1 MKLDSVQKI
10 TLSGIFIALVIILTR
25 FLALQYIP
33 IIPFVRISLGP
44 ALVIFS
50 SLLLGPVYGGIIGGL
65 SDFLGILLVPNPQG
79 FMINPFITLIYT
91 LLGVLPWVTLFVIKK
106 IKMTK
111 SAPFIF
117 FGAILAIWLFVLFF
131 LLFNDSITLYGAVYQ
146 FNTLSKTLII
156 VISFVLSVLMSVAIF
171 FTNRY
176 ITKKNFNSTLLAT
189 PYQVAFVALV
199 SEVLLMLLLGS
210 VVKTY
215 LFGVDFMFIFFAQAV
230 VLFINIPLNTF
241 VTSYLLVLSSRLY
254 IMHEGDISNG

>member
-1 MKLDSVQKI
+1 MKLDAVQKI

-25 FLALQYIP
+25 FLAIQYIP

-44 ALVIFS
+44 ALIIFS
-50 SLLLGPVYGGIIGGL
+50 SLLLGPIYGGVIGGL

-91 LLGVLPWVTLFVIKK
+91 LLGVVPWVTLFFIKK
-106 IKMTK
+106 IRMNK

-117 FGAILAIWLFVLFF
+117 FGAVLAIWLFVLFF
-131 LLFNDSITLYGAVYQ
+131 LLFNDNITLYGSVYQ
-146 FNTLSKTLII
+146 FDALSKTLII
-156 VISFVLSVLMSVAIF
+156 VISFVLSALLSVAIF

-176 ITKKNFNSTLLAT
+176 IVRKNLNGALLAT

-199 SEVLLMLLLGS
+199 SEVLLILILGS
-210 VVKTY
+210 IVKAY
-215 LFGVDFMFIFFAQAV
+215 FFGVDFMFIFFAQAV

-241 VTSYLLVLSSRLY
+241 VTSYLLQLSSKLY
-254 IMHEGDISNG
+254 VIHEGL

>member
-1 MKLDSVQKI
+1 MKLDAVQKI

-25 FLALQYIP
+25 FLAIQYIP

-44 ALVIFS
+44 ALIIFS
-50 SLLLGPVYGGIIGGL
+50 SLLLGPVYGGVIGGL

-79 FMINPFITLIYT
+79 FMVNPFITLVYT

-106 IKMTK
+106 IRMTK

-117 FGAILAIWLFVLFF
+117 FGAILSIWLFVLFF
-131 LLFNDSITLYGAVYQ
+131 LIFNNGITLYGATYQ
-146 FNTLSKTLII
+146 FNLLSKTLII
-156 VISFVLSVLMSVAIF
+156 VISFVLSALLSVAIF

-176 ITKKNFNSTLLAT
+176 IVAKNIDGTLLAT

-210 VVKTY
+210 VVKAY
-215 LFGVDFMFIFFAQAV
+215 FFGVDFLFIFFSQAV

-241 VTSYLLVLSSRLY
+241 VTSYLLQLSKKLY
-254 IMHEGDISNG
+254 VIQQGS

>member
-25 FLALQYIP
+25 FLAIQYIP

-44 ALVIFS
+44 ALIIFS
-50 SLLLGPVYGGIIGGL
+50 SLLLGPIYGGVIGGL

-79 FMINPFITLIYT
+79 FMINPFITLVYT

-111 SAPFIF
+111 SAPYIF
-117 FGAILAIWLFVLFF
+117 FGAILSIWLFVLLF
-131 LLFNDSITLYGAVYQ
+131 LIFNNSITLYGATYQ
-146 FNTLSKTLII
+146 FNVLSKVLII
-156 VISFVLSVLMSVAIF
+156 TISFALSILMSVAIF

-176 ITKKNFNSTLLAT
+176 LTKKNLNGTLIAT
-189 PYQVAFVALV
+189 PHQVAFVALV
-199 SEVLLMLLLGS
+199 SEIILMLILGS
-210 VVKTY
+210 IVKTF
-215 LFGVDFMFIFFAQAV
+215 LFGVDFLFIFFSQAV

-254 IMHEGDISNG
+254 ILREGT

>member
-1 MKLDSVQKI
+1 MKLDTVQKI
-10 TLSGIFIALVIILTR
+10 TLSGIFLALVIIFTR
-25 FLALQYIP
+25 FLAIQYIP
-33 IIPFVRISLGP
+33 VIPFVRISLGP
-44 ALVIFS
+44 ALIIFS
-50 SLLLGPVYGGIIGGL
+50 SLLLGPIYGGVIGGL

-91 LLGVLPWVTLFVIKK
+91 LLGVLPWVTLFVIKR

-111 SAPFIF
+111 SAPYIF

-131 LLFNDSITLYGAVYQ
+131 LIFNDSIMLYGMTYQ
-146 FNTLSKTLII
+146 FDVLSKSLII
-156 VISFVLSVLMSVAIF
+156 IISFVLSVLMSVAIF

-176 ITKKNFNSTLLAT
+176 IVRKNLNTTLLAT

-199 SEVLLMLLLGS
+199 VEILLMLILGS
-210 VVKTY
+210 IVKAY
-215 LFGVDFMFIFFAQAV
+215 FFGVDFMFIFFSQAV

-254 IMHEGDISNG
+254 VLHEGVNHG

>member
-25 FLALQYIP
+25 FLAIQYIP

-44 ALVIFS
+44 ALIVFS
-50 SLLLGPVYGGIIGGL
+50 SLLLGPIYGGVIGGL

-106 IKMTK
+106 IMMTK
-111 SAPFIF
+111 SAPYIF
-117 FGAILAIWLFVLFF
+117 FGAILSIWLFVLFF
-131 LLFNDSITLYGAVYQ
+131 LIFNNSITLYGATYQ
-146 FNTLSKTLII
+146 FNVLSKVLII
-156 VISFVLSVLMSVAIF
+156 TISFALSILMSVAIF

-176 ITKKNFNSTLLAT
+176 IIKKNLNGTLIAT
-189 PYQVAFVALV
+189 PYQVAFVALA
-199 SEVLLMLLLGS
+199 SEIILMLILGS
-210 VVKTY
+210 IVKTF
-215 LFGVDFMFIFFAQAV
+215 LFGVDFMFIFFSQAV

-254 IMHEGDISNG
+254 ILREGT

>member
-1 MKLDSVQKI
+1 MKLDAVQKI

-25 FLALQYIP
+25 FLAIQYIP

-44 ALVIFS
+44 ALIIFS
-50 SLLLGPVYGGIIGGL
+50 SLLLGPIYGGVIGGL

-91 LLGVLPWVTLFVIKK
+91 LLGILPWVTLLLIKK
-106 IKMTK
+106 MKMTK
-111 SAPFIF
+111 SAPYIF
-117 FGAILAIWLFVLFF
+117 FGTILAIWLFVLFF
-131 LLFNDSITLYGAVYQ
+131 LIFNDVITLYGATYQ
-146 FNTLSKTLII
+146 FNHVSKILII
-156 VISFVLSVLMSVAIF
+156 VISFVLFVLLSVAIF

-176 ITKKNFNSTLLAT
+176 IVRKNLNGTLLAT

-210 VVKTY
+210 IVKAY
-215 LFGVDFMFIFFAQAV
+215 FFGVDFMFIFFAQAV

-241 VTSYLLVLSSRLY
+241 VTSYLLQLSSKLY
-254 IMHEGDISNG
+254 VIHEGS

>member
-1 MKLDSVQKI
+1 MKLDAVQKI

-25 FLALQYIP
+25 FLAIQYIP
-33 IIPFVRISLGP
+33 VIPFVRISLGP
-44 ALVIFS
+44 ALIIFS

-79 FMINPFITLIYT
+79 FMVNPFITLVYT

-117 FGAILAIWLFVLFF
+117 FGAIFSIWLFVLFF
-131 LLFNDSITLYGAVYQ
+131 LVFNDSITLYGTPYL
-146 FNTLSKTLII
+146 FNALSKTLII
-156 VISFVLSVLMSVAIF
+156 VISFLLSALLSVAIF
-171 FTNRY
+171 FTNRF
-176 ITKKNFNSTLLAT
+176 IVSKNIDGTLLAT

-199 SEVLLMLLLGS
+199 TEVLLMLLLGS
-210 VVKTY
+210 VVKAY
-215 LFGVDFMFIFFAQAV
+215 FFGVDFMFIFFSQAV

-241 VTSYLLVLSSRLY
+241 VTSYLLQLSKKLY
-254 IMHEGDISNG
+254 VIHEGS